1 MTTESL
7 EELRQR
13 LLHDQNVQEMIHAR
27 AFEIYHMR
35 GVQPGSAAQDWFQA
49 ESEVLAFLLAHQPEQ
64 VTEEEVEPI
73 AATPTVDALSQ
84 ATTSKKRK
92 PRSTSKQT
100 ATRKASTKQTGA
112 KKAPVSKSKSKRPR
126 KGST

>member
-13 LLHDQNVQEMIHAR
+13 LLHDESVQEMIHAR

-35 GVQPGSAAQDWFQA
+35 GVQTGSAAQDWFQA

-64 VTEEEVEPI
+64 VTEEEPV
-73 AATPTVDALSQ
+73 AATPTVAALSE

-92 PRSTSKQT
+92 PRSASKQT
-100 ATRKASTKQTGA
+100 ATKKAATTKQTKP

-126 KGST
+126 KEST